1 MSATPFSLL
10 RGYSSAARRP
20 SRRAMSASAIV
31 SRCLVFSTTSA
42 GAFPVNEALP
52 SLADICWASLRAVA
66 RSFSSRFRSASTS
79 TVPARSSSTVTPS
92 AASAAETANPSA
104 GGTSHSSERIASSC
118 AASGVDSIPA
128 SLAGTRCPGR
138 SPWSDRNRRISVT
151 SRISEASSASAA
163 WSVKEYAGQAAV
175 ITESSPVSAHH
186 SSSVT
191 NGMTGCSSRSIWSST
206 NPSTRLVVSAARVS
220 PEVSGTLASSRYQS
234 QNSSQAKWYSAS
246 QALPNSYRSSSPS
259 TSAITLDSR
268 DRIHR
273 SDKLRSLISNGLVAS
288 APFSNANLVA
298 FQSLLHKFLEPATQS
313 SLTAVSLPGLD
324 PRASVNLT
332 ASAPNRSIQSSGS
345 AVFPRDLDIFLP

>member
-1 MSATPFSLL
+1 
-10 RGYSSAARRP
+10 
-20 SRRAMSASAIV
+20 MSASAIV

-42 GAFPVNEALP
+42 GAFWVNEALP
-52 SLADICWASLRAVA
+52 SLADICCASLRAVA

-92 AASAAETANPSA
+92 AASAAETVNPSA
-104 GGTSHSSERIASSC
+104 GGTSRSSERTASSC

-163 WSVKEYAGQAAV
+163 RSLKEYAGQAAV

-206 NPSTRLVVSAARVS
+206 NPSTRLVVSAARSS
-220 PEVSGTLASSRYQS
+220 PEASGTLASSRYQS

-259 TSAITLDSR
+259 TSAITLESR
-268 DRIHR
+268 DRIQR
-273 SDKLRSLISNGLVAS
+273 SGRPRGEWGDGGPRGGGGGGGRGERAAPPCGGSPGGWPPGAS
-288 APFSNANLVA
+288 RAPF
-298 FQSLLHKFLEPATQS
+298 
-313 SLTAVSLPGLD
+313 
-324 PRASVNLT
+324 
-332 ASAPNRSIQSSGS
+332 
-345 AVFPRDLDIFLP
+345 

>member
-1 MSATPFSLL
+1 
-10 RGYSSAARRP
+10 
-20 SRRAMSASAIV
+20 MSASAIV

-42 GAFPVNEALP
+42 GAFWVNEALP
-52 SLADICWASLRAVA
+52 SLADICCASLRAVA

-79 TVPARSSSTVTPS
+79 TVPARSSSTLTPS

-104 GGTSHSSERIASSC
+104 GGTSRSSERIASSC
-118 AASGVDSIPA
+118 AASTVDSIPA

-138 SPWSDRNRRISVT
+138 SPWSDLNRRISVT

-163 WSVKEYAGQAAV
+163 WSLKEYAGQAAV
-175 ITESSPVSAHH
+175 ITESSPVSARH

-206 NPSTRLVVSAARVS
+206 NPSTRLVVSAARSS

-273 SDKLRSLISNGLVAS
+273 SAVPRGEWGDGESPHARGDPGGSSPRGGTAPLRR
-288 APFSNANLVA
+288 ANLVA
-298 FQSLLHKFLEPATQS
+298 FQSLLQKFLEPAAQS

-345 AVFPRDLDIFLP
+345 TVFPRDLDIFLP